1 MAGKSQSDNF
11 YRRQQEEANRIAT
24 AQSRTMNDIARLAK
38 SQTEELRKLRR
49 AFEEFAKAV
58 LDIKTVR
65 HFHIDAASAD
75 AAKLEM
81 TNGDIPP
88 EEAAANAMRA
98 AGLGEP
104 EFDTAAFKERIGQPY
119 PKVDI
124 TPNDKLKKVVVGGA
138 LRTNRL
144 GYGDVVAANDD
155 FVNGELESGKSEE
168 EVRGLGLVIGVDY
181 SKADPAEV
189 ALIASR
195 KTVESGDR
203 WTVLCD
209 ENETRKLLLEVEA
222 ERDSRV
228 YAEGDAEINQ
238 QRVILVERIREK
250 INNATHYTIG
260 AAAEMADAIRNGEH
274 PPAMFEVPEL
284 APVKE
289 NRDGTRSYIKQ
300 EVLPPGVTPKM
311 MEEHPEFAERVRNS
325 PHYHQA
331 NQDASQRAKRE
342 GGLASY

>member
-38 SQTEELRKLRR
+38 SQAEELRKLRR

-65 HFHIDAASAD
+65 PFQIDAASAD

-104 EFDTAAFKERIGQPY
+104 EFDAAAFRERIGQPY

-124 TPNDKLKKVVVGGA
+124 APKGKPKARIT
-138 LRTNRL
+138 RL
-144 GYGDVVAANDD
+144 GYGDVTEKPSLNPDTLITVWPGDEPAVNPNPANAR
-155 FVNGELESGKSEE
+155 VM
-168 EVRGLGLVIGVDY
+168 RR
-181 SKADPAEV
+181 AD
-189 ALIASR
+189 
-195 KTVESGDR
+195 
-203 WTVLCD
+203 
-209 ENETRKLLLEVEA
+209 A
-222 ERDSRV
+222 ERLGYTQIIHDPEV
-228 YAEGDAEINQ
+228 DVEGSELDE
-238 QRVILVERIREK
+238 
-250 INNATHYTIG
+250 
-260 AAAEMADAIRNGEH
+260 AIQNGEH
-274 PPAMFEVPEL
+274 PPAMFEVPEV
-284 APVKE
+284 APVKT